1 MKTCLHEAADVMN
14 DYAKSCGLSCAP
26 QMLELLLLSTQKK
39 HPPGSPTFN
48 IHLEGHT
55 ILPSK
60 SVTILRMVFQV
71 DRESTILVNKLK
83 TTTGQVAH
91 MIRRIATKTQ
101 SMGKGVAAGAPAT
114 QCEARVLRHT
124 CLFLREV
131 ACHSSENSMDASN
144 LAVVLAFNCSAH
156 PTPPVPEEI
165 PCRASLARDRCCS

>member
-1 MKTCLHEAADVMN
+1 
-14 DYAKSCGLSCAP
+14 
-26 QMLELLLLSTQKK
+26 MLELLLLSTQKK

-60 SVTILRMVFQV
+60 SVTILRMVFQA

-101 SMGKGVAAGAPAT
+101 GMGKDQQDGQNESPQTG
-114 QCEARVLRHT
+114 EAEHFKEILDSLLDFIKSA
-124 CLFLREV
+124 CL
-131 ACHSSENSMDASN
+131 SS
-144 LAVVLAFNCSAH
+144 F
-156 PTPPVPEEI
+156 I
-165 PCRASLARDRCCS
+165 